1 MSPESHTEKTILSDV
16 RIVAV
21 SEHPHLL
28 PQLAQIYYQSWS
40 PQGLC
45 ASLEQ
50 AQNKINRFDP
60 AQSFAVVDSDGMPF
74 ALINSI
80 LTAAADIDE
89 LVRLFPT
96 YQSVEQ
102 ASFDRQII
110 SNPTFRI
117 CFSVTALPNY
127 RVALPGST
135 TDLSLSHFLIN
146 HFTRPVVVY
155 SRWPAVPMHQ
165 HLGAKIV
172 AVIDNSRPEDTQ
184 SQGQNVLLQY
194 S

>member
-1 MSPESHTEKTILSDV
+1 MKTEQNREKVFLSDV
-16 RIVAV
+16 RIVPV
-21 SEHPHLL
+21 SEQPPRLL

-45 ASLEQ
+45 ASLEI
-50 AQNKINRFDP
+50 AQDKINRFDP
-60 AQSFAVVDSDGMPF
+60 AQSFAVVGSD

-80 LTAAADIDE
+80 LTNAVDIDE

-102 ASFDRQII
+102 ASFDHRVV
-110 SNPTFRI
+110 SNPSFRI
-117 CFSVTALPNY
+117 CFSLTALPNH

-146 HFTRPVVVY
+146 HFTKPVIVY
-155 SRWPAVPMHQ
+155 SRWPAVSMHQ

-172 AVIDNSRPEDTQ
+172 AVLDNSRPEDIQ